1 MSGNGKIRR
10 ETSAQTAEKFL
21 MLRRR
26 RRTKWHQCNICCP
39 RFVWGD
45 GTHDPSCEKYEAEK

>member
-10 ETSAQTAEKFL
+10 ETSAQTAENFFR
-21 MLRRR
+21 LRRNR
-26 RRTKWHQCNICCP
+26 RRAYHPHIACCP

-45 GTHDPSCEKYEAEK
+45 GTHDLSCEKFEHKK